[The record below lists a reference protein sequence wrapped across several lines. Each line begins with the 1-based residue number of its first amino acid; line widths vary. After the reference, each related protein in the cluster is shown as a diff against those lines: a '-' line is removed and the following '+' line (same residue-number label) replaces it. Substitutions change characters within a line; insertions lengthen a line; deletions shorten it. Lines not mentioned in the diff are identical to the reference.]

1 MLLWVLSL
9 AALVAGDV
17 EVTLVGLGKLRG
29 KEGVTRNNHKYQQ
42 FLGIPYAEPPTGDRR
57 FRNPVPVSSWEE
69 EGVRSASEFGPVCL
83 QMPYSAPDMI
93 EGSENCLYL
102 NIYTKDVTASKP
114 VLFYIH
120 GGSFIAG
127 DPQRLTGEYLLE
139 EDIVLVTVQ
148 YRLGPL
154 GWLTTADGE
163 APGNYGLQDQLL
175 ALRWVQQHIGAF
187 GGDKAQVTIAG
198 MSAGGASVNYL
209 LLSPQTD
216 GLFSRAFSMSGSAMA
231 WWANIPHQERTAQR
245 LGEAMDCPTVDSAAM
260 IQCLQEKS
268 ASQIMAA
275 QTSLYA
281 WHHDRVEKEPLTI
294 WSPRPDLEAKE
305 DAILPLDPGTAMSV
319 GQMQPVPFLVG
330 VAESEGAWQAA
341 NYLEQDEVMV
351 EFLKNFDD
359 VAIHTLGLENQVK
372 SGDMAMVIK
381 KIKEFYLSGMVK
393 ETDPQKKLDSVTS
406 GMVNMMGDA
415 LFNYPIDRMVK
426 LQGNKAHSKV
436 WVYQYNYKHNHSLAF
451 FDPQNPGQVR
461 KPGLKA
467 LTKATHGHELSML
480 FPAFE
485 KEMGPLSEEETKH
498 SKKFVKF
505 VADFM
510 VNGHPKGDGKYEY
523 SDWEPVANGQLTY
536 FIHGKYSASNKG
548 LPNQHRMKWWNELP
562 VYWKKNPEEPV
573 KKADVDDFILGEVE
587 ELTKEELE
595 ELEAKLVLEEM
606 KVKDEL

>member
-1 MLLWVLSL
+1 MGTQCQDSQRDIHFTGRIRVTLREDQGYRMLLWVLSL

-17 EVTLVGLGKLRG
+17 EVMLEGLGKLRG
-29 KEGVTRNNHKYQQ
+29 KAGVARNNHKYHQ

-57 FRNPVPVSSWEE
+57 FRNPVPVTSWEE

-83 QMPYSAPDMI
+83 QMPYSAPDKI

-102 NIYTKDVTASKP
+102 NIYTKDVKASKP

-175 ALRWVQQHIGAF
+175 ALKWVQQHIGAF

-245 LGEAMDCPTVDSAAM
+245 LGEAMDCPTRDSAEM
-260 IQCLQEKS
+260 IKCLQDKS
-268 ASQIMAA
+268 ASQIMPA
-275 QTSLYA
+275 QASLYA

-294 WSPRPDLEAKE
+294 WSPRADLEAKE
-305 DAILPLDPGTAMSV
+305 EAILPLDPGTAMSV

-330 VAESEGAWQAA
+330 VAESEGAWQAG

-359 VAIHTLGLENQVK
+359 IPIH
-372 SGDMAMVIK
+372 
-381 KIKEFYLSGMVK
+381 
-393 ETDPQKKLDSVTS
+393 
-406 GMVNMMGDA
+406 
-415 LFNYPIDRMVK
+415 RMVK
-426 LQGNKAHSKV
+426 LQGNKAHSPV

-461 KPGLKA
+461 RPGLKA
-467 LTKATHGHELSML
+467 LNKATHGNEISML

-505 VADFM
+505 VANFM

-573 KKADVDDFILGEVE
+573 KKADADDFILGEVE

-606 KVKDEL
+606 KIKDEL